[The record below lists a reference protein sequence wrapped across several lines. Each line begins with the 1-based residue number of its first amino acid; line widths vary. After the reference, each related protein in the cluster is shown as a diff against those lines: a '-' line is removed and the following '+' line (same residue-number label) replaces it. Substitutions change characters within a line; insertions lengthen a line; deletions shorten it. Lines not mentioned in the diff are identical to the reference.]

1 MRGTDQ
7 MNRRAWAVRIL
18 AIGLAGSV
26 AGCAADAAR
35 ICESTGGSYTSGTCS
50 RWGPAQQAA
59 EDACDRSG
67 GVYQGGSETCEFGMG
82 GP

>member
-1 MRGTDQ
+1 

-59 EDACDRSG
+59 EDACERSG